1 MLSRLFIPDTLNY
14 MIAGYL
20 VLTVVISLYI
30 MSLIICWR
38 KAAAEYVKY
47 QKDQNGE

>member
-1 MLSRLFIPDTLNY
+1 MLSRLFVPDTLNY

-30 MSLIICWR
+30 MSLIIRWR
-38 KAAAEYVKY
+38 KAVTEYVKY